1 MIFKNILFY
10 FLNRREN
17 FMKTFGSV
25 GLEGIKWTV
34 MIRFL
39 EKAQHMN
46 YNFLFL
52 FLNNSFRLPIS
63 SKSPIPT

>member
-17 FMKTFGSV
+17 FMKMSGSV

-34 MIRFL
+34 MI
-39 EKAQHMN
+39 
-46 YNFLFL
+46 
-52 FLNNSFRLPIS
+52 
-63 SKSPIPT
+63 